1 MCGAIILGGHIRKGL
16 ATCEAVVKKKAGWQP
31 TLDFSG
37 FFKDL
42 ASYTLASASDLIN
55 NGSVKVPS
63 QNLLRF

>member
-42 ASYTLASASDLIN
+42 ASASDLIN